1 MSQQQ
6 NQRTPLPESSSPGA
20 ADSRVHQD
28 QEHMATP
35 QHNSTTSH
43 VHSPRLPV
51 LNPSS
56 ASSSSPALAFYP
68 VLASRSSAAPTAAP
82 TIPAAQG
89 GDEDV
94 DMDDQSGLE
103 AIAPTEQAST
113 AAPSYSAT
121 SADNG
126 QDQEREDT
134 SRPRSITFGTLKK
147 ASMANRASST
157 SVPTGKKSKMAHLPA
172 YLRHTTFVQHFQPEG
187 VTHDNSVATSPTG
200 REPSKRRRLLSESG
214 RRRHSHTYQDS
225 DSSSCDSSSSSSS
238 SSSGSGSE
246 SGGSSHVKDGGVNAE
261 RRPIRYHLPS
271 RWSSVEKT
279 DKTMLFEDDLEVH
292 YTGPGKADSDASA
305 IRANRPIPPQCGVY
319 YYEVFIKSKGQQGYI
334 GIGVCNSSVVLE
346 RLPGWEPQSWGY
358 HGDDGNIFG
367 GCGNGRPFGPIF
379 TTGDTIGC
387 GINFRDMSLFYTK
400 NGQYLGVAF
409 RDLRGSLYPTVGMRT
424 AGEIVEANFGQ
435 RDFVFDIESY
445 VKELKA
451 EAWQELENTF
461 QKTIDEKNQL
471 GVLSQSLSQLVLS
484 YMIHHGYSESA
495 KQFSSD
501 LVPQTQRKGGSS
513 SGSKDADNHPLV
525 VDTERRKVIRTAILA
540 GDIDKAIDLL
550 ETHYS
555 GVVASQEDMLFQLR
569 CRKFVEMVA
578 ASSSPLQA
586 LDSQER
592 HSSTGKARHDSET
605 AESNSSMDVDQV
617 TPKKEGSATSCSQ
630 GNYED
635 LEGLGSL
642 KDTIMYGQFLQEQY
656 GHNRQESVHQTLRET
671 FSVLAYSHNSHTR
684 HSNSGTTALL
694 HPSKL
699 SRPVSRE
706 KVADTVNTAIL
717 ASQNLPTTAPLETV
731 YRHTNVILS
740 ELTKQG
746 VGEAAFFDL
755 YKDCLQ

>member
-1 MSQQQ
+1 MSQQD
-6 NQRTPLPESSSPGA
+6 NQRTALPGGSSSGA
-20 ADSRVHQD
+20 AGSRLQQEQE
-28 QEHMATP
+28 QEHEDVSHAVDNDT
-35 QHNSTTSH
+35 HSH
-43 VHSPRLPV
+43 VHTPRPPI
-51 LNPSS
+51 LNASS
-56 ASSSSPALAFYP
+56 ASSTSSALVYNP
-68 VLASRSSAAPTAAP
+68 ILASGSSAALTAEPLSPTA
-82 TIPAAQG
+82 QGG

-94 DMDDQSGLE
+94 DMDNQSGLDV
-103 AIAPTEQAST
+103 IAPPELASI
-113 AAPSYSAT
+113 AAPFYSTT
-121 SADNG
+121 SADNV
-126 QDQEREDT
+126 QDQ
-134 SRPRSITFGTLKK
+134 
-147 ASMANRASST
+147 
-157 SVPTGKKSKMAHLPA
+157 
-172 YLRHTTFVQHFQPEG
+172 
-187 VTHDNSVATSPTG
+187 
-200 REPSKRRRLLSESG
+200 
-214 RRRHSHTYQDS
+214 
-225 DSSSCDSSSSSSS
+225 
-238 SSSGSGSE
+238 
-246 SGGSSHVKDGGVNAE
+246 
-261 RRPIRYHLPS
+261 
-271 RWSSVEKT
+271 
-279 DKTMLFEDDLEVH
+279 
-292 YTGPGKADSDASA
+292 GPGKEDRDASA

-334 GIGVCNSSVVLE
+334 GVGVCNSSVVLE

-400 NGQYLGVAF
+400 NGQFLGVAF
-409 RDLRGSLYPTVGMRT
+409 RDLKGSLYPTVGMRT

-445 VKELKA
+445 VKELKT

-461 QKTIDEKNQL
+461 QKAVDEKNQV

-495 KQFSSD
+495 RQFSSD
-501 LVPQTQRKGGSS
+501 LVPQSQRKGGSS

-525 VDTERRKVIRTAILA
+525 VDTERRKVIRMAILA
-540 GDIDKAIDLL
+540 GDIDMAIDLL
-550 ETHYS
+550 EKHYS
-555 GVVASQEDMLFQLR
+555 GVMASQEDMLFQLR

-578 ASSSPLQA
+578 ASSSPLKA
-586 LDSQER
+586 LDNQER
-592 HSSTGKARHDSET
+592 RGGTGKERLGNEMG
-605 AESNSSMDVDQV
+605 ESNLSMDVDQDF
-617 TPKKEGSATSCSQ
+617 TKTEGSAASRSQ
-630 GNYED
+630 GNYDD

-642 KDTIMYGQFLQEQY
+642 KDTIVFGQFLQEQY
-656 GHNRQESVHQTLRET
+656 GHNRRDSVQQTLRET
-671 FSVLAYSHNSHTR
+671 FSVLAYSHNSHSR
-684 HSNSGTTALL
+684 HSSSAATAAF

-699 SRPVSRE
+699 SRPISRE